1 MAAAPR
7 GSRGLAA
14 RADRSQRAPA
24 PVSVAIRAP
33 RRRIGRIRG
42 GSTPTRGPRRHVW
55 APRGVRQHR
64 QAVRSGA
71 RPPATPGRRPCRSVP
86 RARSGPV
93 CHSRRRP
100 HGRGRHRRG
109 SRRHARPAIH
119 GHGSVS
125 SRRRPRSVKDPEQ
138 QPGHIGQ
145 QGREVGA
152 AHRRLRFGRAAS
164 GWAQPADQ
172 CRQSERMHQP
182 GRLVTGHRAGIAPG
196 SCAPAPSAARSAP
209 GRVGR
214 YPCAAPGP
222 SQARSVPAAGRTG
235 PVTPGRSWS
244 PHQREVSHAR
254 RLGRRRGGAWP
265 LVRWQFALQALQR
278 ASHAVL
284 DSVAGNHAGG
294 AAVAIGS
301 GVDPTVQLGT

>member
-119 GHGSVS
+119 GHGSAS

-164 GWAQPADQ
+164 GWAQPADHAGNRSG
-172 CRQSERMHQP
+172 CTSRADWSP
-182 GRLVTGHRAGIAPG
+182 G
-196 SCAPAPSAARSAP
+196 
-209 GRVGR
+209 
-214 YPCAAPGP
+214 
-222 SQARSVPAAGRTG
+222 TG
-235 PVTPGRSWS
+235 P
-244 PHQREVSHAR
+244 E
-254 RLGRRRGGAWP
+254 
-265 LVRWQFALQALQR
+265 
-278 ASHAVL
+278 
-284 DSVAGNHAGG
+284 
-294 AAVAIGS
+294 
-301 GVDPTVQLGT
+301 